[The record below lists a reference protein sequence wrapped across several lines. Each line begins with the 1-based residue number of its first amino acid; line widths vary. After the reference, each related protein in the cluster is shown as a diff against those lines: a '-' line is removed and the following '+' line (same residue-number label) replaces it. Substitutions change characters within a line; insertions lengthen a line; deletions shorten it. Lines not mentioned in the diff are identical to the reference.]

1 MRTNEGKVVV
11 VGVDFHACSD
21 EAVLTALRML
31 TDGSAERVHLLHVLD
46 PRDVIDSLDCPVLR
60 TEEQVLEHAPGVL
73 RERAATLATMNELPF
88 EAERVVTHARIGP
101 AVETLMQMAVDYDAD
116 LLIVGTHG
124 RRGFMRLSL
133 GSVAER
139 LVREARCPVLVARE
153 KSYAGVA
160 RTERP
165 DPPPA
170 PGESVRHARVR
181 EVTEHVTS
189 TEFDGWDPAHSAP
202 TGFRLV

>member
-1 MRTNEGKVVV
+1 VV

-31 TDGSAERVHLLHVLD
+31 RDGSVRKVHLLHVLD

-60 TEEQVLEHAPGVL
+60 TEEQVLEYAPGVL
-73 RERAATLATMNELPF
+73 RERAAMLATMNDLSF

-101 AVETLMQMAVDYDAD
+101 AVEVLMQMAADYDAD
-116 LLIVGTHG
+116 LMIVGTHG
-124 RRGFMRLSL
+124 RRGFVRLSL

-139 LVREARCPVLVARE
+139 LAREARCPVLVARA
-153 KSYAGVA
+153 KNYAGIA
-160 RTERP
+160 KTERP

-170 PGESVRHARVR
+170 PGESIRHARAVA
-181 EVTEHVTS
+181 VTEHVVS
-189 TEFDGWDPAHSAP
+189 TEYDGWDPAHSAP
-202 TGFRLV
+202 TGFRIV